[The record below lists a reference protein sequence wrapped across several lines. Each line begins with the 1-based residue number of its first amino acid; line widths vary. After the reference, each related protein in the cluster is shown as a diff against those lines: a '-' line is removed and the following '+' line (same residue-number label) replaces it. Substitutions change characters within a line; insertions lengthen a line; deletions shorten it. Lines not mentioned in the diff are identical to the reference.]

1 MTRYF
6 IRVLYKGTQYA
17 GFQIQENANSIQ
29 FEVEK
34 ALKTFF
40 KTPFELTCSSRTD
53 AGVHALSNYFH
64 FDSDAL
70 PAEDV
75 LNKAVYNLNAILPR
89 DIVVKAIFPVP
100 DHWHSRFTASARE
113 YRYYLYKLKD
123 PFLSDRAFFYPYKLD
138 LMLLNRAASLLKEYT
153 DFTSFSKRNTQVK
166 TFHCSIE
173 KSAWL
178 EECGMIIYE
187 VKANRFL
194 RGMVRG
200 LVGTMLKVGTHKIS
214 LDEFCK
220 IIESKDCSNADFSV
234 PPQGLFLVNV
244 FYPGLENSFG
254 MTNQ

>member
-6 IRVLYKGTQYA
+6 ISVLYKGTQYA
-17 GFQIQENANSIQ
+17 GFQIQDNANSIQ

-40 KTPFELTCSSRTD
+40 KTSFQLTCSSRTD

-64 FDSDAL
+64 FDTDVM
-70 PAEDV
+70 PADEV

-89 DIVVKAIFPVP
+89 DIVVKVIFPVL

-113 YRYYLYKLKD
+113 YWYYLYQNKD

-138 LMLLNRAASLLKEYT
+138 LIALNKAASLLKEYT

-166 TFHCSIE
+166 TFNCSVE
-173 KSAWL
+173 KSEWIEAN
-178 EECGMIIYE
+178 GMIIYQ

-200 LVGTMLKVGTHKIS
+200 LVGTMLRVGSHKIS
-214 LDEFCK
+214 LDEFSE
-220 IIESKDCSNADFSV
+220 IIESKNCSKADFSV
-234 PPQGLFLVNV
+234 PPQGLFLIDV
-244 FYPGLENSFG
+244 FYPGL
-254 MTNQ
+254 